1 MISPRTYF
9 ARMNEGRNNW
19 MTEEQLVR
27 ECEKF
32 LRSNEYENLE
42 HDKMFDEGSQVFNS
56 LLVGTR
62 GDGEE
67 KESIATY
74 FRPRL
79 DKHDI
84 SLSGMLESMLYDITD
99 NYENTSLMLVTDSLS
114 YLPIIKTEE
123 LGVTIENLMEEGMFV
138 LFLNDRSGYALFEDF
153 EKLTMPILVQD

>member
-153 EKLTMPILVQD
+153 EKLTMPIPVQD

>member
-1 MISPRTYF
+1 M
-9 ARMNEGRNNW
+9 A
-19 MTEEQLVR
+19 EEQLIR
-27 ECEKF
+27 ECEGF
-32 LRSNEYENLE
+32 FRSNGYEHLE
-42 HDKMFDEGSQVFNS
+42 HDRMFDEGTQVFNS

-67 KESIATY
+67 KESVATY

-114 YLPIIKTEE
+114 YLPITKTEE

-138 LFLNDRSGYALFEDF
+138 LSLNGRSGYALFEDF
-153 EKLTMPILVQD
+153 EKLTMPIPVQD

>member
-9 ARMNEGRNNW
+9 ARMNEGRSNW
-19 MTEEQLVR
+19 MTEEQLVK

-32 LRSNEYENLE
+32 FKSNGYEHLE
-42 HDKMFDEGSQVFNS
+42 HDRMFDEGSQVFNS

-62 GDGEE
+62 GDGDE

-84 SLSGMLESMLYDITD
+84 SLSGMLESILYDITD

-114 YLPIIKTEE
+114 YLPITKTEE

-138 LFLNDRSGYALFEDF
+138 LFLNGRSGYALFEDF
-153 EKLTMPILVQD
+153 EKLTMPIPVQD